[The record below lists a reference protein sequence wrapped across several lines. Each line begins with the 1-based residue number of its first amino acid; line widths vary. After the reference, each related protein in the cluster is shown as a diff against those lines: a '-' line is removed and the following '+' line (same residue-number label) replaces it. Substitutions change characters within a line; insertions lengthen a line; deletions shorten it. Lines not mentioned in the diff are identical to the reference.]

1 VLNIACERTFLEGAM
16 SLIDAEILEGILS
29 RAAHLVTPEESFRLA
44 GLPPGLTVVASPRD
58 GAPSRVVWTIL
69 TAENGGRLT
78 TEQRDA
84 VCAAAAGLVT
94 VLNGLVR
101 DGSLPG
107 PTGRSEA

>member
-1 VLNIACERTFLEGAM
+1 M

-69 TAENGGRLT
+69 TAENGGASRPSSAMPCVRQRL
-78 TEQRDA
+78 A
-84 VCAAAAGLVT
+84 
-94 VLNGLVR
+94 
-101 DGSLPG
+101 
-107 PTGRSEA
+107 